1 MIDDVCRWRSGQ
13 ALRPYF
19 EDVMLIIKNKHY
31 FADLHDIV
39 DDTNIRYDSFKFHL
53 LMSELIHCHYS
64 FVHCP
69 IIDCGIIDDARVL
82 HLAYMVVKSL
92 LQGDVIYMHC
102 WGGHGRTG
110 TVVCLVLHLLYGL
123 DVASCLERCQLVH
136 DLR

>member
-1 MIDDVCRWRSGQ
+1 
-13 ALRPYF
+13 
-19 EDVMLIIKNKHY
+19 MLIIKNKYH

-39 DDTNIRYDSFKFHL
+39 DDTNIRYPISYDLKSYNV
-53 LMSELIHCHYS
+53 IS

-82 HLAYMVVKSL
+82 HLAYMVAKSL